1 MNIPSN
7 FSLEEAIK
15 YLGLPSEVTEVLEQ
29 ADSISF
35 DIFYDLQEELKA
47 SEEELEKLQKVQKNA
62 KNLVSWFEQ
71 ELLCKDFRY
80 KETKNLVKKLL
91 SLIETHNLEI

>member
-7 FSLEEAIK
+7 FSLEEALRELDLSSDI
-15 YLGLPSEVTEVLEQ
+15 LIILEQ
-29 ADSISF
+29 ANQVHF
-35 DIFYDLQEELKA
+35 DIVYDLQEELKA

-91 SLIETHNLEI
+91 SLIETHNLEV

>member
-15 YLGLPSEVTEVLEQ
+15 ELDLPSEVITILEQ
-29 ADSISF
+29 SANVQF
-35 DIFYDLQEELKA
+35 DIVYDLEEEIKSNEA
-47 SEEELEKLQKVQKNA
+47 ELEKLQKVQKNA

-91 SLIETHNLEI
+91 SLIEAHNLEI